1 MDAEGPKMMH
11 LPDLDTSEA
20 GLAMEVH
27 DFVRRRMAAMN
38 PEHAEKPVCANCVAS
53 VMFNALMV
61 GFVPGQRQEHTGWNA
76 RDGAVAFRQLAEDAA
91 DAHQGAA
98 ISAVKDRLM
107 AAAQDGDR
115 EAAQAAAA
123 EIEEMFPGMRIEV
136 MSAEDILADPSAPEA
151 VKEAVRNG
159 GKPRYDD

>member
-61 GFVPGQRQEHTGWNA
+61 GFVPGQRQEHTGWDA
-76 RDGAVAFRQLAEDAA
+76 SDGAVAFRQLAENAA

-98 ISAVKDRLM
+98 ISVVRDRLM
-107 AAAQDGDR
+107 AAAQ
-115 EAAQAAAA
+115 AATA
-123 EIEEMFPGMRIEV
+123 EIEEMFPDMHIEV

-159 GKPRYDD
+159 GKPRYDA